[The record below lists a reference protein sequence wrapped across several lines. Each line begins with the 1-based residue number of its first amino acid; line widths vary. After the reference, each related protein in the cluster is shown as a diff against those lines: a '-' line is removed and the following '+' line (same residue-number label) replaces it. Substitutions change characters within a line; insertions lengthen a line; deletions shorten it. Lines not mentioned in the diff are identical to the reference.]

1 MSEPIANVDMANA
14 WDGEE
19 GDQWTQF
26 ADDYDA
32 SVRSIWG
39 RFLAT
44 VPIARADR
52 VLDIGC
58 GSGQSTRDAARL
70 ARDGS
75 ALGVDL
81 SGSML
86 AEARRRASVEGLTN
100 VEFLRADAQVHA
112 FDTASFDVVISRF
125 GSMFFSDRRAAFAN
139 IASALRPGGRLAL
152 LVWQATARNEWI
164 MVARESLAA
173 GRALP
178 MPAPGAPGPA
188 ALADPDDVEALLTGV
203 GFEAVE
209 LTSFEEPL
217 RGVRVRRRYW
227 DRQRSVGRPRRRRP
241 SGCTREAEGRAPIA
255 RNARRRS
262 LRQRGLANHGPE
274 ILSRRV
280 TGIASVG
287 SANV

>member
-26 ADDYDA
+26 ADEYDT
-32 SVRSIWG
+32 SVRSIWA
-39 RFLAT
+39 RFLET
-44 VPIARADR
+44 DPIAPADR

-81 SGSML
+81 SESML
-86 AEARRRASVEGLTN
+86 AEARRRASTEGLTN

-112 FDTASFDVVISRF
+112 FDTATFDLAISRF
-125 GSMFFSDRRAAFAN
+125 GSMFFSDRPAAFAN
-139 IASALRPGGRLAL
+139 IASALRPGGRMAL
-152 LVWQATARNEWI
+152 LVWQATAGNEWI
-164 MVARESLAA
+164 MVVRESMAA
-173 GRALP
+173 GRDLP
-178 MPAPGAPGPA
+178 IPPPGAPGPA

-217 RGVRVRRRYW
+217 WFGADADAAYAFVGGIGIVKGLSEGLDEVARADAHEKLKAALRSHETPEGVRF
-227 DRQRSVGRPRRRRP
+227 
-241 SGCTREAEGRAPIA
+241 
-255 RNARRRS
+255 
-262 LRQRGLANHGPE
+262 
-274 ILSRRV
+274 
-280 TGIASVG
+280 G
-287 SANV
+287 SAVWLITARKS